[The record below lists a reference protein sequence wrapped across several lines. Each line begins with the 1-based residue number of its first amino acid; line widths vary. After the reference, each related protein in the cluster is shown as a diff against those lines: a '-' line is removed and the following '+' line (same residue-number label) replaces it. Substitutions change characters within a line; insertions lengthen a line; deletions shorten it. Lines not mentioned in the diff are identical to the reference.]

1 MNDRVFE
8 RGLTALTVL
17 VMLFIVAGL
26 VFNWLGA
33 FWTVFIGLAVEITG
47 GGALVYFWGKDYMGR
62 A

>member
-1 MNDRVFE
+1 
-8 RGLTALTVL
+8 VL
-17 VMLFIVAGL
+17 VVLFIIAGL

-33 FWTVFIGLAVEITG
+33 FWTVFIGLAVEIAG